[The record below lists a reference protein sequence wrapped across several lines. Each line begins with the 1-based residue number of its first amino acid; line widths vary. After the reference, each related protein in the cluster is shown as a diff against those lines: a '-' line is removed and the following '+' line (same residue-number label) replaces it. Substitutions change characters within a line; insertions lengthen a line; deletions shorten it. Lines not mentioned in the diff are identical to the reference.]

1 MAILNS
7 PQKRT
12 QEEFLRDLR
21 NSTPT
26 VNKVAEWLRNEYG
39 YQVTL
44 LPNEESPSHEE
55 RMSYTDNGDL
65 LIGCPVEVKQNF
77 QYEWTDKNDFPFDE
91 VTVMAKHAWDSKR
104 PKPHSVIMVDK
115 TGNYAVVTPRTT
127 SEHWVV
133 RDQVDCRDGQHQDVY
148 RCPKSKCIFI
158 TLLSEND

>member
-1 MAILNS
+1 MAIIKA

-26 VNKVAEWLRNEYG
+26 VNKVAEWLRDEYG

-55 RMSYTDNGDL
+55 RMSYIDNGDL

-77 QYEWTDKNDFPFDE
+77 QYTWTDQGSFPFDK

-104 PKPHSVIMVDK
+104 PKPHSIVMVDK
-115 TGNYAVVTPRTT
+115 TGKHAVVTSRTT
-127 SEHWVV
+127 EDSWTIYH
-133 RDQVDCRDGQHQDVY
+133 QKDCRDGQFQDVY
-148 RCPKSKCIFI
+148 QCPKNLCTFVV
-158 TLLSEND
+158 LPNE

>member
-1 MAILNS
+1 MAKLTA
-7 PQKRT
+7 PKKRT

-21 NSTPT
+21 NSAPT

-77 QYEWTDKNDFPFDE
+77 QYQWTCEADFPFPK

-104 PKPHSVIMVDK
+104 PKPHSVVMVDC
-115 TGNYAVVTPRTT
+115 TGTHAVITTRTT
-127 SEHWVV
+127 ESSWTTYE
-133 RDQVDCRDGQHQDVY
+133 QYDCRDGQKQNVY
-148 RCPKSKCIFI
+148 QCPKGLCTFVK
-158 TLLSEND
+158 LPEQ